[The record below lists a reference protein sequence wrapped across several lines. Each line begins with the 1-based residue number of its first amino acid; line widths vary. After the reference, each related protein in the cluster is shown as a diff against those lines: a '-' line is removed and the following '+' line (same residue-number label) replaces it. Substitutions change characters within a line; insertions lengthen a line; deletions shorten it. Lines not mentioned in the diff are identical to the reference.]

1 MENLKHDED
10 DEVKM
15 PNQRKRSSERSL
27 CPQYVL
33 EEARRRIENGES
45 KRKVASSYGMKEST
59 LRYRLKRKEAAT
71 KLGRYDA
78 TLSPE
83 IEQEFCNY
91 LEDLD
96 NMFQGMT
103 PKNLRIA
110 AYEFVVKNNIPHRF
124 NAEKKMAGKHWLR
137 GFLSQHPDLSLR
149 CPTST
154 SIARAMGFN
163 KPQCERFYKNLAEL
177 MDKYKFPPTSIYN
190 MDETGLSTVP
200 NNPPRVI
207 SKKGKR
213 AVNKISSAERGTNV
227 TVVNAMSASGHFIPA
242 AFIFGRKR
250 MKAELL
256 DGAPPASIGMV
267 SDTSYIN
274 SELFLNWLGYFK
286 DHTRPTKEHPILL
299 VLDNH
304 VSHCTIG
311 AVDFYRANN
320 IIALTIPPHSSHKM
334 QPLDKGFHSALKTY
348 FASECEKWMRHHPG
362 RAITAFQMTFNKAAT
377 VGCAAECFK
386 VSGIYPYNPDIF
398 TDADFLPSAVT
409 EREMGDNQCSES
421 QQENPQEAT
430 PHEQREPVMDNEP
443 RASVFNK
450 EPKKPS
456 TPRNA
461 FTAIENVSLVTEAP
475 AEPVDEFQNHH
486 KYLPAYRETKI
497 PVG

>member
-1 MENLKHDED
+1 MSLIPWMDNY
-10 DEVKM
+10 VANRM

-137 GFLSQHPDLSLR
+137 GFLSRHPDLSLR
-149 CPTST
+149 RPTST

-227 TVVNAMSASGHFIPA
+227 TVVNAMSASGHFIPP

-267 SDTSYIN
+267 SDTSYI
-274 SELFLNWLGYFK
+274 K
-286 DHTRPTKEHPILL
+286 
-299 VLDNH
+299 
-304 VSHCTIG
+304 
-311 AVDFYRANN
+311 
-320 IIALTIPPHSSHKM
+320 
-334 QPLDKGFHSALKTY
+334 
-348 FASECEKWMRHHPG
+348 
-362 RAITAFQMTFNKAAT
+362 
-377 VGCAAECFK
+377 
-386 VSGIYPYNPDIF
+386 
-398 TDADFLPSAVT
+398 
-409 EREMGDNQCSES
+409 
-421 QQENPQEAT
+421 
-430 PHEQREPVMDNEP
+430 
-443 RASVFNK
+443 
-450 EPKKPS
+450 
-456 TPRNA
+456 
-461 FTAIENVSLVTEAP
+461 
-475 AEPVDEFQNHH
+475 
-486 KYLPAYRETKI
+486 
-497 PVG
+497 

>member
-1 MENLKHDED
+1 MEEIQELESDTGKKAALNNLDSVVDAVDRKASSLQRTCKWAGFKLFGSVISFSNNIAKQIGKSATENRTA
-10 DEVKM
+10 VSSKSKRM
-15 PNQRKRSSERSL
+15 PNQRKKSSERSL

-59 LRYRLKRKEAAT
+59 LRYRLKRKGAAT

-137 GFLSQHPDLSLR
+137 GFLSRHPDLSLR
-149 CPTST
+149 RPTST

-227 TVVNAMSASGHFIPA
+227 TVVNAMSASGHFIPP

-274 SELFLNWLGYFK
+274 SELFLNWLGHFK

-311 AVDFYRANN
+311 AVCR
-320 IIALTIPPHSSHKM
+320 LLSS
-334 QPLDKGFHSALKTY
+334 
-348 FASECEKWMRHHPG
+348 E
-362 RAITAFQMTFNKAAT
+362 
-377 VGCAAECFK
+377 
-386 VSGIYPYNPDIF
+386 
-398 TDADFLPSAVT
+398 
-409 EREMGDNQCSES
+409 
-421 QQENPQEAT
+421 
-430 PHEQREPVMDNEP
+430 
-443 RASVFNK
+443 
-450 EPKKPS
+450 
-456 TPRNA
+456 
-461 FTAIENVSLVTEAP
+461 
-475 AEPVDEFQNHH
+475 
-486 KYLPAYRETKI
+486 
-497 PVG
+497 

>member
-1 MENLKHDED
+1 
-10 DEVKM
+10 M

-110 AYEFVVKNNIPHRF
+110 AYEFVVKNNIPHHF

-137 GFLSQHPDLSLR
+137 GFLSRHPDLSLR
-149 CPTST
+149 RPTST

-227 TVVNAMSASGHFIPA
+227 TVVNAMSASGHFIPP

-267 SDTSYIN
+267 SDRSYIN
-274 SELFLNWLGYFK
+274 SELFLNWLGHFK

-334 QPLDKGFHSALKTY
+334 QPLDKGFH
-348 FASECEKWMRHHPG
+348 
-362 RAITAFQMTFNKAAT
+362 TFNKAAT

-409 EREMGDNQCSES
+409 EREMDDNQCSES
-421 QQENPQEAT
+421 RQENPQEAT

-475 AEPVDEFQNHH
+475 AEPVDQGWKDVLGLNLQSNGELASMKQHVSR
-486 KYLPAYRETKI
+486 YT
-497 PVG
+497 VC